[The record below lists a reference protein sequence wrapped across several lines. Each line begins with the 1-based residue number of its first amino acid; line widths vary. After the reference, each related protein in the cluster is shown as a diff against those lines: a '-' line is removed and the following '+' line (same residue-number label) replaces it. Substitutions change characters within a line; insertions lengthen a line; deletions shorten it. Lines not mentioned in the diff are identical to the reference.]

1 VEEIAMFVI
10 GLVLTGIMFLIKV
23 TLWASLGYFWV
34 FLPLM
39 LFTGVFIF
47 ACDCF

>member
-1 VEEIAMFVI
+1 MEEIVLMLI
-10 GLVLTGIMFLIKV
+10 GLGLTAIMFLIKV

-39 LFTGVFIF
+39 LFTGIFIF
-47 ACDCF
+47 SCDCC